1 MNAKQ
6 LKSVFKIYGVFLFL
20 LIISSC
26 NQSVKSEDYAIESV
40 EVTEAFESYKVADEK
55 PTSRNEA
62 VKPEFPKDLKIIKS
76 ASARYKVKNVKLS
89 TQQIKAIAGKLDGY
103 ISDLRFQNNLYS
115 IENRFTIKVPANHFD
130 KLMDS
135 INAVV
140 EFVEYE
146 NITTKDVTEEYI
158 DIETRLKTKLEVK
171 QRYEE
176 ILRKNAK
183 TVKDILA
190 TEEKLRVIQEEI
202 ESAQGRLNYLSNKVA
217 YSTIQVDLYE
227 TVEYKDEPTSY
238 TKTFWDKTKE
248 GLSFGWDIIENLVIG
263 IIHIWPLVIIGI
275 VLTMWIRKRFFKK

>member
-1 MNAKQ
+1 MNAKPF
-6 LKSVFKIYGVFLFL
+6 KTVFKILGVFMLLF
-20 LIISSC
+20 IISSC
-26 NQSVKSEDYAIESV
+26 NQNAKSESYALESV
-40 EVTEAFESYKVADEK
+40 AVTEDYKSLEVEESATRVNDLE
-55 PTSRNEA
+55 
-62 VKPEFPKDLKIIKS
+62 KPEFSNDLKIIKS
-76 ASARYKVKNVKLS
+76 AIARYKVKNVKRS
-89 TQQIKAIAGKLDGY
+89 TQQIKAIAGKMDAY

-115 IENRFTIKVPANHFD
+115 KENRFTIKVPAQHFD
-130 KLMDS
+130 VLMDS
-135 INAVV
+135 INTVV

-202 ESAQGRLNYLSNKVA
+202 ESAQGRLKYLSNKVA

-227 TVEYKDEPTSY
+227 TVEYKEEPVSY
-238 TKTFWDKTKE
+238 TKTFWDKTKD
-248 GLSFGWDIIENLVIG
+248 GFIFGWHIIENIILG
-263 IIHIWPLVIIGI
+263 IIHIWPIVIGI
-275 VLTMWIRKRFFKK
+275 GLLVWFIRKKLIKK